1 MSEQRQRRRLGA
13 SRFPFLPPPA
23 SVHTASNLTPT
34 PQQLEATLNECAR
47 QLCAASVCEEDAALE
62 YVAKECGPLAEKQLW
77 LHAKTVEAAAIAMD
91 AQRKDVM
98 RDLGDFHATH
108 EILVEHWHGLQAGL
122 QSCVGDLVAHLT
134 SARGEV
140 NQRRQEAENTLDSK
154 IDALRQAGSKDQ
166 LATFKKI
173 IKVAL

>member
-1 MSEQRQRRRLGA
+1 M
-13 SRFPFLPPPA
+13 
-23 SVHTASNLTPT
+23 
-34 PQQLEATLNECAR
+34 
-47 QLCAASVCEEDAALE
+47 CEEEAALE

-91 AQRKDVM
+91 TQRQDMM

-173 IKVAL
+173 IKVGFWGW